1 MARATPSRV
10 HECGRIRRLK
20 PTPQGSLRHVA
31 RATPSPPAGWTQKVF
46 GILGVMSM
54 VRGWTVAG
62 VALAA
67 GVAIGAGSAALE
79 ATLRPWRV
87 GDFLA
92 IDTPR
97 DAPVPQVEAAE
108 TTHHFGSVGSGEK
121 GQHAFVIRN
130 RGTAPLVL
138 TRGATSCTCTVSDL
152 GPSTDSGDETA
163 GEKTVAPGGE
173 TTVSIQWTGKGVGGP
188 FRQQATVLTNDP
200 RRPEIAFV
208 IEGTVVPTW
217 KAVPDLITLP
227 KLSTKSDALVTT
239 TIFTFG
245 DEPPQVESL
254 AAIDDRTK
262 NFFTVSSMPLSAAE
276 IAQEP
281 EATGGFTVSVAVK
294 PGLPIG
300 PLRQTVRMVFRI
312 PEEITAEIPLEGSVA
327 GDISFA
333 GQKWDAA
340 RQRIILGQVSSRAGL
355 STTLFI
361 TARGPNRESVKPVI
375 EEVVPESLVVEVGA
389 AEPIG
394 TGAVV
399 RIPLTV
405 VIPPGSPTANH
416 LGSEQAPS
424 GRIVLAT
431 GLPDSPIVSLPVS
444 VVIGP

>member
-1 MARATPSRV
+1 MN
-10 HECGRIRRLK
+10 
-20 PTPQGSLRHVA
+20 
-31 RATPSPPAGWTQKVF
+31 
-46 GILGVMSM
+46 M
-54 VRGWTVAG
+54 VTGWTVAG
-62 VALAA
+62 VALVA
-67 GVAIGAGSAALE
+67 GVAIGVGSAALE

-92 IDTPR
+92 IDTPS
-97 DAPVPQVEAAE
+97 DAEVPQVEAVE

-152 GPSTDSGDETA
+152 GPSNDGGDETA
-163 GEKTVAPGGE
+163 AEKIVAPGGE
-173 TTVSIQWTGKGVGGP
+173 TTVSIQWTGKGAGGP

-217 KAVPDLITLP
+217 RAVPDLITLP
-227 KLSTKSDALVTT
+227 KLSTKSDAVVTT
-239 TIFTFG
+239 TVYTYG
-245 DEPPQVESL
+245 DEPPQVDSL

-262 NFFTVSSMPLSAAE
+262 SFFTISSAPLSAAE
-276 IAQEP
+276 LAQEP
-281 EATGGFTVSVAVK
+281 EATGGFTVSVALK

-300 PLRQTVRMVFRI
+300 PLRQTVRIVFRI
-312 PEEITAEIPLEGSVA
+312 PEEITAEIPIEGSVA

-340 RQRIILGQVSSRAGL
+340 RQRLILGQVSSRAGL
-355 STTLFI
+355 TTSLFI
-361 TARGPNRESVKPVI
+361 TARGPDRELVKPVV
-375 EEVVPESLVVEVGA
+375 EEVVPSSLVVEVGA

-394 TGAVV
+394 SGAVL

-431 GLPDSPIVSLPVS
+431 GLPDSPTVSLPVS

>member
-1 MARATPSRV
+1 MSRV
-10 HECGRIRRLK
+10 G
-20 PTPQGSLRHVA
+20 
-31 RATPSPPAGWTQKVF
+31 
-46 GILGVMSM
+46 
-54 VRGWTVAG
+54 GWTVAG
-62 VALAA
+62 VALIA

-92 IDTPR
+92 VDTPS
-97 DAPVPQVEAAE
+97 DAPTPQADVPE
-108 TTHHFGSVGSGEK
+108 TTHRFGSVGSGEK

-130 RGTAPLVL
+130 SGTAALVL

-152 GPSTDSGDETA
+152 GPSTEGGDGTA
-163 GEKTVAPGGE
+163 EATAKRTIPPGGE
-173 TTVSIQWTGKGVGGP
+173 TTVSIQWTGKGPGGP

-217 KAVPDLITLP
+217 KAVPDMIALP
-227 KLSTKSDALVTT
+227 KLSTKSDAVVTT
-239 TIFTFG
+239 SVFTFG

-262 NFFTVSSMPLSAAE
+262 EFFTVSSEPLSTADIAA
-276 IAQEP
+276 EP
-281 EATGGFTVSVAVK
+281 EATGGFRVSVAVK

-312 PEEITAEIPLEGSVA
+312 PAEITAEVPIEGSVA

-340 RQRIILGQVSSRAGL
+340 RQRLILGQISSRAGL
-355 STTLFI
+355 STKLFV
-361 TARGPNRESVKPVI
+361 TARGPDRERVQPVVS
-375 EEVVPESLVVEVGA
+375 EVVPESLVVEVGE

-394 TGAVV
+394 TGAVL

-405 VIPPGSPTANH
+405 TIPPGSPTANH

-424 GRIVLAT
+424 GRIVLTT
-431 GLPDSPIVSLPVS
+431 GLPDSPTVSLPVS

>member
-1 MARATPSRV
+1 MPEASV
-10 HECGRIRRLK
+10 RRDGTGSPE
-20 PTPQGSLRHVA
+20 PT
-31 RATPSPPAGWTQKVF
+31 AGWLRNFF
-46 GILGVMSM
+46 GILDAMNM
-54 VRGWTVAG
+54 VTGWTVAG
-62 VALAA
+62 VALVA
-67 GVAIGAGSAALE
+67 GVAIGVGSAALE

-92 IDTPR
+92 IDTPS
-97 DAPVPQVEAAE
+97 DAEVPQVEAVE

-152 GPSTDSGDETA
+152 GASNDGGDETA
-163 GEKTVAPGGE
+163 AEKIVAPGGE
-173 TTVSIQWTGKGVGGP
+173 TTVSIQWTGKGAGGP

-217 KAVPDLITLP
+217 RAVPDLITLP
-227 KLSTKSDALVTT
+227 KLSTKSDAVVTT
-239 TIFTFG
+239 TVYTYG
-245 DEPPQVESL
+245 DEPPQVDSL

-262 NFFTVSSMPLSAAE
+262 SFFTISSAPLSAAE
-276 IAQEP
+276 LAQEP
-281 EATGGFTVSVAVK
+281 EATGGFTVSVALK

-300 PLRQTVRMVFRI
+300 PLRQTVRIVFRI
-312 PEEITAEIPLEGSVA
+312 PEEITAEIPIEGSVA

-340 RQRIILGQVSSRAGL
+340 RQRLILGQVSSRAGL
-355 STTLFI
+355 TTSLFI
-361 TARGPNRESVKPVI
+361 TARGPDRELVKPVV
-375 EEVVPESLVVEVGA
+375 EEVVPSSLVVEVGA

-394 TGAVV
+394 SGAVL

-431 GLPDSPIVSLPVS
+431 GLPDSPTVSLPVS

>member
-1 MARATPSRV
+1 MSR
-10 HECGRIRRLK
+10 
-20 PTPQGSLRHVA
+20 
-31 RATPSPPAGWTQKVF
+31 
-46 GILGVMSM
+46 

-62 VALAA
+62 VALVA
-67 GVAIGAGSAALE
+67 GVAIGAGTAALE
-79 ATLRPWRV
+79 ATVRPWRV

-92 IDTPR
+92 VDTPS
-97 DAPVPQVEAAE
+97 DALAPQADVPE
-108 TTHHFGSVGSGEK
+108 TTHQFGSVGSGEK
-121 GQHAFVIRN
+121 GQHTFVIRN
-130 RGTAPLVL
+130 RGVAPLVL

-152 GPSTDSGDETA
+152 GPSNDGGDTAAEETA
-163 GEKTVAPGGE
+163 KRTVPPGGE
-173 TTVSIQWTGKGVGGP
+173 TTVSIQWTGKGPGGP

-227 KLSTKSDALVTT
+227 KLSTKSDAGVTT
-239 TIFTFG
+239 SVFTFG
-245 DEPPQVESL
+245 GEPPKVESL

-262 NFFTVSSMPLSAAE
+262 EFFTVSSEPLSAAD
-276 IAQEP
+276 IAAEP
-281 EATGGFTVSVAVK
+281 EATGGFRVSVAVK

-312 PEEITAEIPLEGSVA
+312 PEEITAEIPIEGSVA

-333 GQKWDAA
+333 GQKWDAS
-340 RQRIILGQVSSRAGL
+340 RQRLILGQVSSRTGL
-355 STTLFI
+355 STKLFI
-361 TARGPNRESVKPVI
+361 TARGPDRERVNPVVS
-375 EEVVPESLVVEVGA
+375 EVVPQSLVVEVGE

-394 TGAVV
+394 TGAVL

-405 VIPPGSPTANH
+405 TIPQGSPTANH

-424 GRIVLAT
+424 GRIVLRT
-431 GLPDSPIVSLPVS
+431 GLPDSPTVSLPVS

>member
-1 MARATPSRV
+1 MPEASV
-10 HECGRIRRLK
+10 RRDGTGSPE
-20 PTPQGSLRHVA
+20 PT
-31 RATPSPPAGWTQKVF
+31 AGWLRNFF
-46 GILGVMSM
+46 GILDAMNM
-54 VRGWTVAG
+54 VTGWTVAG
-62 VALAA
+62 VALVA
-67 GVAIGAGSAALE
+67 GVAIGVGSAALE

-92 IDTPR
+92 IDTPS
-97 DAPVPQVEAAE
+97 DAEVPQVEAVE

-152 GPSTDSGDETA
+152 GASNDGGDETA
-163 GEKTVAPGGE
+163 AEKIVAPGGE
-173 TTVSIQWTGKGVGGP
+173 TTVSIQWTGKGAGGP

-217 KAVPDLITLP
+217 RAVPDLITLP
-227 KLSTKSDALVTT
+227 KLSTKSDAVVTT
-239 TIFTFG
+239 TVYTFG
-245 DEPPQVESL
+245 DEPPQVDSL

-262 NFFTVSSMPLSAAE
+262 SFFTISSAPLSAAE
-276 IAQEP
+276 LAQEP
-281 EATGGFTVSVAVK
+281 EATGGFTVSVALK

-300 PLRQTVRMVFRI
+300 PLRQTVRIVFRI
-312 PEEITAEIPLEGSVA
+312 PEEITAEIPIEGSVA

-340 RQRIILGQVSSRAGL
+340 RQRLILGQVSSRAGL
-355 STTLFI
+355 TTSLFI
-361 TARGPNRESVKPVI
+361 TARGPDRELVKPVV
-375 EEVVPESLVVEVGA
+375 EEVVPSSLVVEVGA

-394 TGAVV
+394 SGAVL

-431 GLPDSPIVSLPVS
+431 GLPDSPTVSLPVS